1 MVQERVNHKSIIS
14 EIDIK
19 EPAADLRIQVQQWLA
34 FEKTQFGT
42 SRSKEEVKQGTVF
55 SVYFSIWEIW
65 YFSGG
70 VYSNAQVAV
79 TKSIE
84 TLFEQLDLIAE
95 NWTSDL
101 KIVFLNAV
109 DLTFLPS
116 WRKVRTGPYGSD
128 PSSEDQRNAVLL
140 VEQWNLGLENR
151 ASRWN
156 KGQVYI
162 YDINDWLLNQIRQ
175 GQLKAGSASGAEG
188 IGAEKNVWRN
198 VEVGCLGSSDKSL
211 DVTQDDG
218 SAIRCSDP
226 NTYLFW

>member
-1 MVQERVNHKSIIS
+1 ME
-14 EIDIK
+14 
-19 EPAADLRIQVQQWLA
+19 EPAADLRTQVQQWLA
-34 FEKTQFGT
+34 YEKTQFGT
-42 SRSKEEVKQGTVF
+42 SRSKEEEKQGTIF
-55 SVYFSIWEIW
+55 SIYFSIWEIW

-79 TKSIE
+79 TKSIDS
-84 TLFEQLDLIAE
+84 LFEQLNLIAE

-140 VEQWNLGLENR
+140 VDQWNLALEKR

-156 KGQVYI
+156 KGQIYI
-162 YDINDWLLNQIRQ
+162 YDINDWLMDQIRQ
-175 GQLKAGSASGAEG
+175 DQLKAESWSGAD
-188 IGAEKNVWRN
+188 ALAARKNLWQN
-198 VEVGCLGSSDKSL
+198 VEVGCLGSSDKSS

-218 SAIRCSDP
+218 TTIRCSDP